1 MKWKWNEM
9 KSEWLAQF
17 SMGHTDILGDLG
29 NAELLISNAYVLRDL
44 RKTLSDW
51 WEAIHWITSYIE
63 CSLYVKKCS
72 TVRMLR
78 HDF

>member
-44 RKTLSDW
+44 RKTLLDW
-51 WEAIHWITSYIE
+51 WEAILSYIIE
-63 CSLYVKKCS
+63 CSLYVKNCS

>member
-1 MKWKWNEM
+1 M

-17 SMGHTDILGDLG
+17 SMGHIDILG

-44 RKTLSDW
+44 RKTLLDW
-51 WEAIHWITSYIE
+51 WEAILSYIE
-63 CSLYVKKCS
+63 RSLYVKKCS
-72 TVRMLR
+72 AVRMLR

>member
-51 WEAIHWITSYIE
+51 WEAIHWVTSYIE
-63 CSLYVKKCS
+63 CIVSMGKNAVL
-72 TVRMLR
+72 
-78 HDF
+78 